1 MVNCR
6 TELFEDPGIPSENKD
21 DELHIL
27 KILDDSE
34 LIDATLIQHNLMGT
48 PQKRLGDNDFGRTH
62 GRHVGSR
69 VTNWKWTSK
78 YDIGG
83 WVESI

>member
-6 TELFEDPGIPSENKD
+6 TEPFEDPGILSENKD

-34 LIDATLIQHNLMGT
+34 LIDATL
-48 PQKRLGDNDFGRTH
+48 
-62 GRHVGSR
+62 
-69 VTNWKWTSK
+69 TNWKWTSK

-83 WVESI
+83 WVKST